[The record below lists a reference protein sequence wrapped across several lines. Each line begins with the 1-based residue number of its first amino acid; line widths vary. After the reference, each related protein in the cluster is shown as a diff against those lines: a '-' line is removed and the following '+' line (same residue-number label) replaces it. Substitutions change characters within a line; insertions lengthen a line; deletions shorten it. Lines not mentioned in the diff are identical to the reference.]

1 MNNSNYQLYDI
12 LNYYET
18 IKNTKYELTNKY
30 FSLIIEYLKNINHLD
45 NNISYKGLN
54 TITNVFTLLLY
65 YTKNIELTFYHAQKS
80 FYFYIEF
87 IQQITQDKNTFLNLS
102 SKDASIFVY
111 KKTIF
116 EINNDIKKNIT
127 AISDEDSEKIEYL
140 NSYISIIKNIFSSL
154 TENKDEFIKNIN
166 KYLSNATLKQL
177 ENIVLFQNQLNEIDS
192 IDSKKYTELLQ
203 LFIKKNGNNNQFII
217 NEEFKDKLELDSPV
231 KFIKWLFS

>member
-1 MNNSNYQLYDI
+1 MNNSNYQLYDV
-12 LNYYET
+12 LNYYEE

-116 EINNDIKKNIT
+116 EINNDIKKNII

-140 NSYISIIKNIFSSL
+140 NSYISIIKNVFSSL

-192 IDSKKYTELLQ
+192 KKYTELLQ

-217 NEEFKDKLELDSPV
+217 NEEFKNKLELDSPV
-231 KFIKWLFS
+231 KFIKWLFSG